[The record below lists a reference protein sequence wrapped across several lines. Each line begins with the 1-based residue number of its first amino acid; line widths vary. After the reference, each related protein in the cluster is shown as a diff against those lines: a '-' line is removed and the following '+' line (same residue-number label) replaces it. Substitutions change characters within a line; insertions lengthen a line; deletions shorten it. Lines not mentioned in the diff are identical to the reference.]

1 MVNIW
6 DFAWNLGKVKIVT
19 NDGQTFIGDTLCVDP
34 AEEADDEEDSIT
46 IEMKDGRIIGFHPSE
61 ISSIERI

>member
-6 DFAWNLGKVKIVT
+6 DFAWELGKVKIIT
-19 NDGQTFIGDTLCVDP
+19 NDGKTFVGDTLCVLDS
-34 AEEADDEEDSIT
+34 EEADDEEDSIT
-46 IEMKDGRIIGFHPSE
+46 IEMKDGRIIGFYPSE